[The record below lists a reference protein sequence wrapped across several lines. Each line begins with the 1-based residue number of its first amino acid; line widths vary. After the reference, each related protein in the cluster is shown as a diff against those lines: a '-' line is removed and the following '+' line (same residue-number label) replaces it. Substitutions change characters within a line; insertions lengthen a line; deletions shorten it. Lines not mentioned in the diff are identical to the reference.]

1 MQINDHKIV
10 DYILA
15 LDKKFGKADILKRSW
30 AEVSALFYFVQTS
43 VCVRL
48 SHTF

>member
-1 MQINDHKIV
+1 MQTNDHKIV

-15 LDKKFGKADILKRSW
+15 LDKKFGKEGTQKLPW

-43 VCVRL
+43 VCMRR